1 VRVTR
6 GRIAAALVVLVLAG
20 APATAA
26 PAVITGTVLGP
37 GLRPLAGASIAVVDA
52 GCETV
57 SGADGTFTLRCEAT
71 GPRRVRA
78 FAGGGPAS
86 EQEVELG
93 PDRMI
98 HLNFLLAP
106 PVVAAP
112 APVDGSILGNPV
124 VTSLGGRP
132 LTLRALGVVM
142 AVAGFV
148 LGFLA
153 MLVVG
158 RGLGLVVE
166 KRRLDAGEVGELVL
180 NAGKLRSE
188 RLHPVAVVGAT
199 GRSWSLSYG
208 ADELAAAFAAR
219 RHGWIAAS
227 LVPPILVATAVV
239 GFALAL
245 MVGQPLYLFL
255 AMLLVPLG
263 FLVTPVMIVVQAR
276 KRAGGPSR

>member
-1 VRVTR
+1 M
-6 GRIAAALVVLVLAG
+6 AAALLGLALAG
-20 APATAA
+20 PAIAA

-37 GLRPLAGASIAVVDA
+37 GLRPLAGASIAVVGA

-71 GPRRVRA
+71 GPKRVRA
-78 FAGGGPAS
+78 FAGGGPAN

-98 HLNFLLAP
+98 HLNLLLAP

-112 APVDGSILGNPV
+112 AVPVDGSVLGNPV
-124 VTSLGGRP
+124 VTSVGGHP

-158 RGLGLVVE
+158 RGLGLAVE

-188 RLHPVAVVGAT
+188 RLYPVAVVGAA

-208 ADELAAAFAAR
+208 VDELAAAFAAR
-219 RHGWIAAS
+219 RHAWIAAS
-227 LVPPILVATAVV
+227 LVPPILVAAAVV

-245 MVGQPLYLFL
+245 MVGQPLYLFV
-255 AMLLVPLG
+255 AMMVVPLG
-263 FLVTPVMIVVQAR
+263 FVVTPVMIIVQAR
-276 KRAGGPSR
+276 KRAG